1 MPIYLVRHVAER
13 SEELS
18 CLVQLEDE
26 CAALYF
32 NIVHGRRISRR
43 FTTQKLGERCE
54 DYVLI
59 AQDIKADGSMNER
72 IITLF
77 DLAGTLPE

>member
-1 MPIYLVRHVAER
+1 MPTYLVRHVAER

-26 CAALYF
+26 CAAMYF
-32 NIVHGRRISRR
+32 NIVHGRKTRRR
-43 FTTQKLGERCE
+43 FTTQKVGERCE

-59 AQDIKADGSMNER
+59 AQDVKADGSMNER
-72 IITLF
+72 KITLF
-77 DLAGTLPE
+77 DLAGTLAT